1 MGILTRRSIPAKAAN
16 VLDVLGWITI
26 VMSFINLLIG
36 TFSNI
41 MGLFAK

>member
-16 VLDVLGWITI
+16 ALDVLGWITI